1 MKMIKTDKLVFE
13 YAKRDEEG
21 NIIGKSRAIDEVSLD
36 IERDSLL
43 RSWGIMAL
51 GSLHLQSI

>member
-21 NIIGKSRAIDEVSLD
+21 NIIGKSRAIDEVSR
-36 IERDSLL
+36 RDSLL